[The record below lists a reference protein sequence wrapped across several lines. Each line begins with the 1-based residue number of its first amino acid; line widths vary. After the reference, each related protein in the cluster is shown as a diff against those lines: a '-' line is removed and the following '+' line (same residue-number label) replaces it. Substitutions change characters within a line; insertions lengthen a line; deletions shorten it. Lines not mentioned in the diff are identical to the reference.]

1 MRKIDYQN
9 TIDELKKR
17 ELIKPGD
24 KYLVA
29 VFRTETKTNGIVNTV
44 ITSNYDYILVVNR
57 SELTLYDINK
67 KNGEYLDSYIT
78 FKKEDLVFEKKNKNW
93 ILAQKGWFGSRY
105 ITIRADYM
113 DKFSHAYIFPKK
125 IHGYIQKE
133 KIPEVFDFIK
143 EVYNTHYDEV
153 KREYKENKKK

>member
-78 FKKEDLVFEKKNKNW
+78 FKKED
-93 ILAQKGWFGSRY
+93 
-105 ITIRADYM
+105 
-113 DKFSHAYIFPKK
+113 
-125 IHGYIQKE
+125 
-133 KIPEVFDFIK
+133 
-143 EVYNTHYDEV
+143 
-153 KREYKENKKK
+153 